1 MTLPPNLG
9 VSINLDGGTATPDG
23 IRKALRDAAD
33 RGVTR
38 AMLSVPRKLHGGE
51 KGITWQSPE
60 MVGLGIIRCFTEWKL
75 IDIERRQL
83 TLYTGNYVGVVPN
96 ASLYPVSKADIY
108 GWAERGFLEVVID
121 WLGGLEGITDNQLA
135 LGGLAQTWRDF
146 SRRGMA
152 SGIINRGRKIGVRV
166 AVEPESHLD
175 REELCLYPRWVER
188 GKPSRPDTLDVWF
201 RTKDGATPTIV
212 REAAPLVRVAW
223 INAGEREL
231 WDGLTAGVA

>member
-23 IRKALRDAAD
+23 IRKALSDAAD
-33 RGVTR
+33 RGVTH

-51 KGITWQSPE
+51 KGITWQLPE
-60 MVGLGIIRCFTEWKL
+60 QVGMEVVHCFTVWQSHA
-75 IDIERRQL
+75 R
-83 TLYTGNYVGVVPN
+83 TVSLYTGNYVGAAPN
-96 ASLYPVSKADIY
+96 ASLYPVSRRDMQRWVAM
-108 GWAERGFLEVVID
+108 GFYEITID

-152 SGIINRGRKIGVRV
+152 SGIIKRGKGEGMHRV

-188 GKPSRPDTLDVWF
+188 GKPHRPHNLDVWF

>member
-23 IRKALRDAAD
+23 IRKALSDAAD
-33 RGVTR
+33 RGVTH

-60 MVGLGIIRCFTEWKL
+60 MVGVLIVDVFTEWASNSPQ
-75 IDIERRQL
+75 RTL
-83 TLYTGNYVGVVPN
+83 TLYAGNVVGFAPD
-96 ASLYPVSKADIY
+96 AMLK
-108 GWAERGFLEVVID
+108 R
-121 WLGGLEGITDNQLA
+121 LG
-135 LGGLAQTWRDF
+135 WRDF
-146 SRRGMA
+146 EPWRYWGFTEIFIDWMGGTTPITAKQVGALGLAPEYVNRNRRGMA
-152 SGIINRGRKIGVRV
+152 SAMIQSGASIGVRV
-166 AVEPESHLD
+166 GVEPCAVEE
-175 REELCLYPRWVER
+175 RAELCLYDYWVRE
-188 GKPSRPDTLDVWF
+188 GQPSRPHTLDVWF

-231 WDGLTAGVA
+231 WDGLTAGV